1 MMPKRMIA
9 RKLEMNAVCIVDIG
23 KVSLSNMRVA
33 NLRVVAQEPQDIQLF
48 LFLTRIALGIRGYY

>member
-1 MMPKRMIA
+1 
-9 RKLEMNAVCIVDIG
+9 MNAVCIVDIG